1 MPIVVIIAF
10 IVALC
15 SKPKKRKVTVYR
27 FPDYQKIQR
36 EREKQVE
43 QQRKQIEQENRRF
56 EREQEKQRKEQE
68 QQRKQIEKQAKEK
81 AAAQSNAINA
91 KIYGH
96 LATVYKNQMER
107 LIQDIDELGD
117 NPKECERLMKE
128 LIRVSEK
135 RVKARETAAKAYY
148 NYKAY
153 ETYINS

>member
-1 MPIVVIIAF
+1 MPIIIIIAF
-10 IVALC
+10 IVAIC

-27 FPDYQKIQR
+27 MPDFQKIQR
-36 EREKQVE
+36 ERERQA
-43 QQRKQIEQENRRF
+43 
-56 EREQEKQRKEQE
+56 E

-128 LIRVSEK
+128 FIRVSEK
-135 RVKARETAAKAYY
+135 RAKARETAAKAYY
-148 NYKAY
+148 NYQAY